1 MKNII
6 ELFKAIITAG
16 SGISSTRVGFMNMV
30 LMIWIIIIA
39 TIFMIFN
46 KIIITDIYG
55 ITALIGVLAGIFG
68 AVKYAQKKVEVNGD
82 KNITTENNI
91 EKEVNNDTK

>member
-30 LMIWIIIIA
+30 LMIWVIIIS

-46 KIIITDIYG
+46 KIITTDIYG
-55 ITALIGVLAGIFG
+55 ITALIGVLASIFG
-68 AVKYAQKKVEVNGD
+68 AVKYAQKKVEINGD
-82 KNITTENNI
+82 KNMTTENNI
-91 EKEVNNDTK
+91 EKEVDNNAR